1 MENEANL
8 LMAPPGLELDAFKQ
22 YILKYTQN
30 LIVERNLSDPT
41 VRAYHYDL
49 NLITAWCEH
58 NRHFRVDHQVLHLY
72 FAELI
77 GKGTMKDTTL
87 KRKYISVKTFFK
99 FLGEQD
105 LLNGMSEFSLG
116 AKFKKA
122 KRIPKTLPIEEIQRL
137 LRSIE
142 YDTLMLKSDYRKL
155 IATRNLAII
164 ELLFSTGIRIGE
176 LVNIDLRDLNV
187 GERTLL
193 IFGKGRK
200 ERNLYLSSKEVVGS
214 LKSWMKVRP
223 QLAPQDNALFVNK
236 YGNRLT
242 IYSIEDIFS
251 KYRDSARITPTAT
264 PHSLRHTFATH
275 LLDNGADLRSVQEI
289 LGHSS
294 VSTTEIYTEVSIKR
308 KKNVLSKFN
317 PRNKLNM

>member
-1 MENEANL
+1 MENEASL
-8 LMAPPGLELDAFKQ
+8 LTAPPGVELNVFKS

-30 LIVERNLSDPT
+30 LIVEKNLSDPT
-41 VRAYHYDL
+41 VRAYNYDL

-58 NRHFRVDHQVLHLY
+58 NRHLHVNHQVLHLY
-72 FAELI
+72 FSELI

-142 YDTLMLKSDYRKL
+142 YDMIMLKSEYRKL

-176 LVNIDLRDLNV
+176 LVSIDLRDLNV

-200 ERNLYLSSKEVVGS
+200 ERILYLSSKEVVSS
-214 LKSWMKVRP
+214 LKSWMKVRKE
-223 QLAPQDNALFVNK
+223 LNPQDNALFINK

-317 PRNKLNM
+317 PRNKLKM

>member
-1 MENEANL
+1 
-8 LMAPPGLELDAFKQ
+8 MAEEGLELNLFRS
-22 YILKYTQN
+22 YIYRYREN
-30 LIVERNLSDPT
+30 LIVERNLSHTT
-41 VRAYHYDL
+41 VQAYQYDL
-49 NLITAWCEH
+49 NLIVSWCERNH
-58 NRHFRVDHQVLHLY
+58 HQAVDHRILHLY
-72 FAELI
+72 FIELI
-77 GKGTMKDTTL
+77 ESRTMKDTTI

-99 FLGEQD
+99 FLREQQ
-105 LLNGMSEFSLG
+105 LMGAMSDFSLG

-122 KRIPKTLPIEEIQRL
+122 KRIPKTLPIDEIQRL
-137 LRSIE
+137 LGSIE
-142 YDTLMLKSDYRKL
+142 HDVTMLKSDYRKL
-155 IATRNLAII
+155 IATRNLAIV

-176 LVNIDLRDLNV
+176 LVNIDLSDLNV

-200 ERNLYLSSKEVVGS
+200 ERILYLSSKEVVTA
-214 LKSWMKVRP
+214 LRNWMKIRAK
-223 QLAPQDNALFVNK
+223 LIPQDEALFINK

-242 IYSIEDIFS
+242 IYSIENIFS
-251 KYRDSARITPTAT
+251 KYRDTARITPTAT
-264 PHSLRHTFATH
+264 PHALRHTFATH

-317 PRNKLNM
+317 PRNKLNI

>member
-1 MENEANL
+1 MTDG
-8 LMAPPGLELDAFKQ
+8 GLELNLFRS
-22 YILKYTQN
+22 YIDRYSEN
-30 LIVERNLSDPT
+30 LIVERNLSRPT
-41 VRAYHYDL
+41 VQAYQYDL
-49 NLITAWCEH
+49 NLIITWCERNEH
-58 NRHFRVDHQVLHLY
+58 VYVDHKVLHAY
-72 FAELI
+72 FMELI
-77 GKGTMKDTTL
+77 GLRTMKDTTI

-99 FLGEQD
+99 FLREQELLGE
-105 LLNGMSEFSLG
+105 MSEFSLG

-122 KRIPKTLPIEEIQRL
+122 KRIPKTLPIEEVQRL

-142 YDTLMLKSDYRKL
+142 YDMIMLKSDYRKL

-200 ERNLYLSSKEVVGS
+200 ERILYLSSKEVVS
-214 LKSWMKVRP
+214 ALRSWMKVRDS
-223 QLAPQDNALFVNK
+223 LAPQDDALFINK

-264 PHSLRHTFATH
+264 PHALRHTFATH

-317 PRNKLNM
+317 PRNKLKM